1 MVRHFVVYLSKNACS
16 SIGTIAVFL
25 DKDNNLK
32 LGDFGLS
39 KAMAQAA
46 MTQTYVGV
54 CSVFLAR

>member
-1 MVRHFVVYLSKNACS
+1 MDNE
-16 SIGTIAVFL
+16 
-25 DKDNNLK
+25 NNLK

-54 CSVFLAR
+54 RRSSPTFPDPSS

>member
-1 MVRHFVVYLSKNACS
+1 M
-16 SIGTIAVFL
+16 FL

-54 CSVFLAR
+54 RIYSYNYNLRESLLTIFDDFIDTVLYVA